1 MKEELYTIPEVAKIL
16 KIGLRTL
23 RRYLRRRL
31 IRKVVLPGNDH
42 RIRKSD
48 LDKFID
54 EHSC

>member
-1 MKEELYTIPEVAKIL
+1 MKEELYTIPEAADIL

-23 RRYLRRRL
+23 RRYLSRRL
-31 IRKVVLPGNDH
+31 IRKVVLPGNDQ

-54 EHSC
+54 DRTV